1 MDLAGALNTG
11 QRLRLVCPVMG
22 ICDFKRVNSQSIF
35 YVCWDLVPLFRHSDC
50 EEVSPQFQPPVLHAN
65 VQRVGG
71 GLRGPGRLAGHVEP
85 LCWVHLFLACQDLL
99 DHGHVGLVA
108 PLLQCC

>member
-1 MDLAGALNTG
+1 MVVLAVFAMDLAGALNTG
-11 QRLRLVCPVMG
+11 QRFRLVCPVMG

-50 EEVSPQFQPPVLHAN
+50 EEVSPQFLPPVLHAN

-71 GLRGPGRLAGHVEP
+71 GPRGPARLAGHVEP
-85 LCWVHLFLACQDLL
+85 LCRVHLFLAVRTL
-99 DHGHVGLVA
+99 
-108 PLLQCC
+108 